1 MKKLVT
7 LLFCLTVIVSCK
19 KEAKTE
25 KTEELIGAD
34 SPEKTAKQSD
44 GLTLL
49 KGDFVYF
56 DGAAVLQTHADIYG
70 VFVTDKMHEL
80 NKQAEV
86 YKKVPTDMVQVEIRG
101 KITDKKDEQILW
113 EQKVEIIEILKVSPP
128 KDEEND
134 VVKLGS

>member
-1 MKKLVT
+1 MRVVVKMNALQN
-7 LLFCLTVIVSCK
+7 L
-19 KEAKTE
+19 KEIIKH
-25 KTEELIGAD
+25 KPDGATHIAT
-34 SPEKTAKQSD
+34 SVGKIRY
-44 GLTLL
+44 L
-49 KGDFVYF
+49 KHNVRRDFVYY

-80 NKQAEV
+80 NKQAEA

-128 KDEEND
+128 KDGEND

>member
-1 MKKLVT
+1 
-7 LLFCLTVIVSCK
+7 
-19 KEAKTE
+19 
-25 KTEELIGAD
+25 
-34 SPEKTAKQSD
+34 
-44 GLTLL
+44 
-49 KGDFVYF
+49 
-56 DGAAVLQTHADIYG
+56 
-70 VFVTDKMHEL
+70 MHEL